1 MQLMFPK
8 TRQASDD
15 QGETKVMYVS
25 LHVFTDGKQL
35 DKMNSPLLNAV
46 WGNER
51 EGTMCCTT
59 TKLDS
64 R

>member
-1 MQLMFPK
+1 MQLIFPK

-35 DKMNSPLLNAV
+35 DTDGFS
-46 WGNER
+46 
-51 EGTMCCTT
+51 TY
-59 TKLDS
+59 
-64 R
+64 